1 MINLDFLSNDYE
13 EKKTTA
19 QKIEEELKIDILTGK
34 RRNGQRIVEQ
44 ELCDSYGI
52 SRTPVREILR
62 RIEAEGLIETVP
74 NRGAFVR
81 GFTEQD
87 IDDFFYLKSLLEVQC
102 VRWAITRITDEELNT
117 LEEIFEFMEFYT
129 MSDDLEKMARINQG
143 FDAAIYDAAHNKDME
158 QTLHRYNFYLHHAN
172 AQVRYPINYLTTV
185 LEEHRAIF
193 QAFLA
198 RDPDAGAEATE
209 IHMMKTIIRRK

>member
-13 EKKTTA
+13 EKKTIS
-19 QKIEEELKIDILTGK
+19 QKIEEELKTDILTGK
-34 RRNGQRIVEQ
+34 RRDGQRIVEQ
-44 ELCDSYGI
+44 DLCDAYGI

-62 RIEAEGLIETVP
+62 RIEAEGLIETIP

-81 GFTEQD
+81 AFSMQD

-102 VRWAITRITDEELNT
+102 VRWAIQRITDEEMNT

-129 MSDDLEKMARINQG
+129 MSDDLDKMVRINQG
-143 FDAAIYDAAHNKDME
+143 FDAAIYDAAHNKEME
-158 QTLHRYNFYLHHAN
+158 HTLLRYNFYIRHAN
-172 AQVRYPINYLTTV
+172 AHVRYPINYLSTV

-193 QAFLA
+193 RAFQA
-198 RDPDAGAEATE
+198 RDPEAGAEATE